1 MAWNRAIFF
10 PMTKIL
16 ATTVWSLHLA
26 VPLALT
32 AAVSF
37 NAVVLYAWL

>member
-1 MAWNRAIFF
+1 VESRHLFS
-10 PMTKIL
+10 MTKIL

-37 NAVVLYAWL
+37 NAVVLYTWL